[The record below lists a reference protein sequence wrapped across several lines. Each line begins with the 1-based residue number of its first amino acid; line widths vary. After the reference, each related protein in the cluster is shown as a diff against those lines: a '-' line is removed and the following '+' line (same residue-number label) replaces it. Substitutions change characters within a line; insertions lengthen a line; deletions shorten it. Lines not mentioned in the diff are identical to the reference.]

1 MAYVRD
7 VKAMAE
13 TEDSLEDQE
22 EQISTSQVDS
32 GVVSSLVVGIERHL
46 FDPAKHLVRPVSVQ
60 LECLIAEM
68 VVLIAEVAV
77 MLLAGYSESKRHT
90 KLKIFPY

>member
-1 MAYVRD
+1 
-7 VKAMAE
+7 
-13 TEDSLEDQE
+13 
-22 EQISTSQVDS
+22 
-32 GVVSSLVVGIERHL
+32 
-46 FDPAKHLVRPVSVQ
+46 VQ

-77 MLLAGYSESKRHT
+77 MLLAEYSESKRHT

>member
-1 MAYVRD
+1 MAYARD

-13 TEDSLEDQE
+13 TEDSLEEQE
-22 EQISTSQVDS
+22 EQKSTSQVDS
-32 GVVSSLVVGIERHL
+32 DVVSSLVVGIERCL
-46 FDPAKHLVRPVSVQ
+46 FYPAQHLVQAVSVQ

-77 MLLAGYSESKRHT
+77 MLLAGYSEP
-90 KLKIFPY
+90 LEEAAPFQA

>member
-1 MAYVRD
+1 M
-7 VKAMAE
+7 
-13 TEDSLEDQE
+13 

-32 GVVSSLVVGIERHL
+32 GVVSSLVVGIERH
-46 FDPAKHLVRPVSVQ
+46 FYPAQHLVRAVSVQ

-77 MLLAGYSESKRHT
+77 MLLAGYSEPKRHT
-90 KLKIFPY
+90 KLRIFPY